1 MSESQILQHIPS
13 VTQFLQE
20 ESIQKLILSYSRELV
35 LQALQEYL
43 EHLRKEVQSAG
54 LSETELSKRLAQMT
68 TVLASQLHHLLRPSL
83 RQVVNASGVLIH
95 TNVGRAPLSSRAA
108 QAVVETATHYS
119 NLEYNLDTG
128 KRGHRDMHF
137 EARMNHLVGGTA
149 ATVCNNNSAAIF
161 LVLNT
166 LASGKN
172 VLVSRG
178 ELIEIGGSFR
188 LPTIMERSGAVLKEI
203 GTTNKTS
210 ISDYRQAIDDET
222 ALILR
227 VHPSNY
233 KILGFTQRPRLSEL
247 VELSCTFNITL
258 VEDLGSGLLFPS
270 ELPTLKQEPIA
281 RSSLSEGVD
290 LICFSADKL
299 LGGPQAGIIAGK
311 ARLVNLIRS
320 NPLMRVCRVGKMTY
334 AALESTLIDYEKGIH
349 AETIPVHRML
359 AVPAETIKNRAESL
373 RSHLD
378 TQLFKVE
385 VKPGYSLIGGG
396 SAPEECTPTYLL
408 AVTSKRYS
416 VNQLEQR
423 LREFSSPVVARIE
436 DDQLILDLRTV
447 FPEQEDIIISAF
459 TEIACRQ

>member
-1 MSESQILQHIPS
+1 MSQILQLIPS
-13 VTQFLQE
+13 MTQLLLEEPIQE
-20 ESIQKLILSYSRELV
+20 LIRTYSREPV
-35 LQALQEYL
+35 VRTIQKYL
-43 EHLRKEVQSAG
+43 DELRHQICKDE
-54 LSETELSKRLAQMT
+54 LSETELSRRLSEIRT
-68 TVLASQLHHLLRPSL
+68 TLSSRLEQHFRPSL

-95 TNVGRAPLSSRAA
+95 TNVGRAPLSRAA
-108 QAVVETATHYS
+108 ARAVVETATHYS

-128 KRGHRDMHF
+128 GRGHRDHHF
-137 EARMNHLVGGTA
+137 EARMNHLVGGSA
-149 ATVCNNNSAAIF
+149 STVCNNNAAAIF
-161 LVLNT
+161 LILNT
-166 LASGKN
+166 LASGKS

-188 LPTIMERSGAVLKEI
+188 LPTIMGRSGALLKEV
-203 GTTNKTS
+203 GTTNKTR
-210 ISDYRQAIDDET
+210 ISDYRQAIDSET

-247 VELSCTFNITL
+247 VELSGTFNIPL
-258 VEDLGSGLLFPS
+258 VEDLGSGLLFPTA
-270 ELPTLKQEPIA
+270 LPALKQEPIA

-299 LGGPQAGIIAGK
+299 LGGPQAGVIAGEP
-311 ARLVNLIRS
+311 RLVNLIRT
-320 NPLMRVCRVGKMTY
+320 NPLMRVCRADKMTY

-359 AVPAETIKNRAESL
+359 AVAAEEIKG
-373 RSHLD
+373 RSENLKNHLD
-378 TQLFKVE
+378 TQVFEIE

-396 SAPEECTPTYLL
+396 SAPEERTPTYLL
-408 AVTSKRYS
+408 AVTSKRHS
-416 VNQLEQR
+416 VNQLEQW

-436 DDQLILDLRTV
+436 DDQLIVDLRTV

-459 TEIACRQ
+459 SAIASRK